1 MPLPASVEAREYRR
15 PDDDAWDDELE
26 PSQGEEVAPL
36 TVVAGP
42 EADGGRLDKWLAARL
57 PAYSRSRIQRWI
69 ADGHVTIAGRVA
81 IVRDPVWAD
90 DRVQVVAQTSDDET
104 AFVAE
109 DVPLDIVYE
118 DETLIVLDKRA
129 GLVVHPASG
138 NWHGTVLNGLLHHD
152 ASLATVPRAGIVH
165 RLDKD
170 TSGLMVV
177 ARTLAAQTDLVRQL
191 QARTVGRTYVAVV
204 HGTPPPSGRIEWPI
218 GRDPRDR
225 LRMAAFKPQSQSQS
239 QPPPHDGAERPGTK
253 PAATRFET
261 LASVDTTPGRTV
273 SLVVCRLESGRT
285 HQIRVHL
292 QALGHPLIGD
302 TAYGGA
308 RIGPAFPRQALHAW
322 RLRLVHPRTGVV
334 VAWRAGPPRDFMR
347 LATDLGFGVASL
359 LDAVAGD

>member
-1 MPLPASVEAREYRR
+1 MPQPASIEAREYRR
-15 PDDDAWDDELE
+15 PDDVAWDDDLE
-26 PSQGEEVAPL
+26 PSQGDEALPL
-36 TVVAGP
+36 TFVAGP

-69 ADGHVTIAGRVA
+69 ADGHVTIADRVA
-81 IVRDPVWAD
+81 VVRDPVWAD
-90 DRVQVVAQTSDDET
+90 DRVQVVPQTSDDET
-104 AFVAE
+104 AFVAG
-109 DVPLDIVYE
+109 DVPLDIVFE
-118 DETLIVLDKRA
+118 DDTLIVLDKRA

-191 QARTVGRTYVAVV
+191 QARTVGRTYVALV
-204 HGTPPPSGRIEWPI
+204 HGTPPPSGRIAWPI

-225 LRMAAFKPQSQSQS
+225 LRMAAFKPQ
-239 QPPPHDGAERPGTK
+239 PPLHDGAERPGTK

-261 LASVDTTPGRTV
+261 LASVDTTQGRTV

-292 QALGHPLIGD
+292 QALGHPLVGD
-302 TAYGGA
+302 ATYGGA
-308 RIGPAFPRQALHAW
+308 RIGPAFARQALHAW
-322 RLRLVHPRTGVV
+322 RLRLVHPRTGAVMD
-334 VAWRAGPPRDFMR
+334 WRSEPPQDLTR
-347 LATDLGFGVASL
+347 LASDLGFDVGPL
-359 LDAVAGD
+359 LDGVVDSVADD